1 MKSLCLTLVQCFHT
15 HGVNAVL
22 ALMAHYS
29 RHVADTKLLKTKL
42 AIRVFRVSARQ
53 VGARTVSVL
62 TIASS
67 LEEDSGNYTCTVP
80 DLGLSASLEI
90 IIQQESECYVNTASH

>member
-1 MKSLCLTLVQCFHT
+1 MSDTCPSVFTLLVSMLSS
-15 HGVNAVL
+15 V
-22 ALMAHYS
+22 LMAHYS

-80 DLGLSASLEI
+80 GDLGLSASLEI
-90 IIQQESECYVNTASH
+90 IIQQESECYES

>member
-1 MKSLCLTLVQCFHT
+1 MLSSVSFD
-15 HGVNAVL
+15 G
-22 ALMAHYS
+22 ALFPPRS
-29 RHVADTKLLKTKL
+29 RYETFKNKVSHPCPL
-42 AIRVFRVSARQ
+42 FRVSARQ

-90 IIQQESECYVNTASH
+90 IIQQESECYVNTTSH